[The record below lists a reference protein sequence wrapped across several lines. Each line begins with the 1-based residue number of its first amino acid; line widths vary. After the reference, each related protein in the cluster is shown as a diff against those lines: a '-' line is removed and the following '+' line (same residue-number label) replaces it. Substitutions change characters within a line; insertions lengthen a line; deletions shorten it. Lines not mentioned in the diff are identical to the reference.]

1 MRNGALN
8 IAIKAARA
16 AGNVILR
23 ALPKRDS
30 LVIHEKAHLDFVTE
44 VDRLAEAEIIK
55 ELRRAFPTHGFLGEE
70 SGQVGPTKQQWV
82 IDPLDGTSN
91 FLRGFP
97 HFSVSIALVE
107 KGEPVLGV
115 VFDPLRDE
123 LFTAEKGRGALLN
136 DRRLRVSPRRGVEG
150 ALIATGFPF
159 RQRKLFDDHLGMVK
173 ALLKT
178 GEDLRRTGSAALDL
192 AYVACGRFD
201 AYFEMGLQPW
211 DIAAGALLVREAG
224 GQVTDLRGGDAFMT
238 NGHIVAANLNLG
250 GEVRAAIEPFV
261 GGLN

>member
-70 SGQVGPTKQQWV
+70 SGQVGPTKPQWV

-136 DRRLRVSPRRGVEG
+136 DRRLRVAPRRGIEG

-211 DIAAGALLVREAG
+211 DIAAGTLLVREAG
-224 GQVTDLRGGDAFMT
+224 GQVTDMRGGDAFMT
-238 NGHIVAANLNLG
+238 NGHIVAANLHVG
-250 GEVRAAIEPFV
+250 GELRAAIEPFV

>member
-1 MRNGALN
+1 MANGALH

-16 AGNVILR
+16 AGTIITR

-30 LVIHEKAHLDFVTE
+30 IIIHEKAHLDFVTE

-97 HFSVSIALVE
+97 HFAVSIALVE

-136 DRRLRVSPRRGVEG
+136 DRRLRVTPRKGIEG

-159 RQRKLFDDHLGMVK
+159 RQRKLFDDHLNMVK

-211 DIAAGALLVREAG
+211 DMAAGVLLVREAG
-224 GQVTDLRGGDAFMT
+224 GQVTDMRGGDGFLA
-238 NGHIVAANLNLG
+238 NGHIVAANLHVG
-250 GEVRAAIEPFV
+250 GELRTAIEPFV

>member
-1 MRNGALN
+1 MSSGALN

-16 AGNVILR
+16 AGNVITR
-23 ALPKRDS
+23 SLPKRDS
-30 LVIHEKAHLDFVTE
+30 IVIHEKAHLDFVTE

-55 ELRRAFPTHGFLGEE
+55 ELRRAFPSHGFLGEE
-70 SGQVGPTKQQWV
+70 SGQVGPTKQQWI

-97 HFSVSIALVE
+97 HFAVSIALYE

-123 LFTAEKGRGALLN
+123 LFSAEKGRGALLN
-136 DRRLRVSPRRGVEG
+136 DRRLRVSPRKGVEG

-159 RQRKLFDDHLGMVK
+159 RTRKLFDDHLGMVK
-173 ALLKT
+173 ALLAT

-192 AYVACGRFD
+192 AYVASGRFD

-211 DIAAGALLVREAG
+211 DMAAGVLLVREAG
-224 GQVTDLRGGDAFMT
+224 GQITDMRGGDQFIK
-238 NGHIVAANLNLG
+238 NGHIVAGNLNIATDL
-250 GEVRAAIEPFV
+250 RTAILPFV

>member
-136 DRRLRVSPRRGVEG
+136 DRRLRVAPRRGIEG

-211 DIAAGALLVREAG
+211 DIAAGTLLVREAG
-224 GQVTDLRGGDAFMT
+224 GQVTDMRGGDAFMT
-238 NGHIVAANLNLG
+238 NGHIVAANLHVG
-250 GEVRAAIEPFV
+250 GELRAAIEPFV